1 MKYKIIAI
9 VFSVVI
15 SSAYCAIS
23 INDEKSLFSVAVGAN
38 FAVEE
43 NEKVTI
49 LKQQNYVITE
59 DAGGFECPD

>member
-1 MKYKIIAI
+1 MEYKIIAI
-9 VFSVVI
+9 VFSVAI
-15 SSAYCAIS
+15 SSAYWAIS